1 MSSPT
6 GTRSHS
12 LYARRM
18 LPSLHVLW
26 SFGLVVAL
34 LTITPGVDTALVVRS
49 AAAAGRVR
57 AWGAIVGIGCGT
69 LTWGALTAVG
79 VSALL
84 AASQVAY
91 ATVRLVGAAYLI
103 YLGLRLLWSAIRGQ
117 VGTATITPGLA
128 DTFGAGWRQG
138 LFTNLLNPKVG
149 AFYLAILPQF
159 IPVDAPHLT
168 WGLALAAVHVG
179 EGVLWLGMVLLLAR
193 SLRAWLERPRVIRGI
208 DAVVGTVIAGFG
220 IRLALD

>member
-1 MSSPT
+1 
-6 GTRSHS
+6 
-12 LYARRM
+12 M

-34 LTITPGVDTALVVRS
+34 LTITPGVDTALVLRS
-49 AAAAGRVR
+49 AAVAGRAR
-57 AWGAIVGIGCGT
+57 AWGAILGIGTGC
-69 LTWGALTAVG
+69 LAWGVLTAVG

-91 ATVRLVGAAYLI
+91 TIVRLAGAAYLV
-103 YLGLRLLWSAIRGQ
+103 YLGGKLLWSAIRGH
-117 VGTATITPGLA
+117 VGTAAVTAGVS

-159 IPVDAPHLT
+159 IPPDAPHVT
-168 WGLALAAVHVG
+168 WGLGLAGVHDL
-179 EGVLWLGMVLLLAR
+179 EGIIWLGMVLMLAR
-193 SLRAWLERPRVIRGI
+193 SLRTWLERPRVVRGI
-208 DAVVGTVIAGFG
+208 DAVVGTVIAAFG
-220 IRLALD
+220 LRLALD

>member
-1 MSSPT
+1 
-6 GTRSHS
+6 
-12 LYARRM
+12 M

-26 SFGLVVAL
+26 SFGAIVAL
-34 LTITPGVDTALVVRS
+34 LTVTPGVDTALVLRS
-49 AAAAGRVR
+49 AAVAGRTR
-57 AWGAIVGIGCGT
+57 AWGAIIGIGCGT

-91 ATVRLVGAAYLI
+91 TIVRLVGAAYLV
-103 YLGLRLLWSAIRGQ
+103 YLGLRLLWSAVRGQ
-117 VGTATITPGLA
+117 VGPATVATGVS

-159 IPVDAPHLT
+159 IPVDAPHLS

-179 EGVLWLGMVLLLAR
+179 EGIVWLGMVLLLAH
-193 SLRAWLERPRVIRGI
+193 SLRTWLERPRVVRGI
-208 DAVVGTVIAGFG
+208 DAVVGAVITGFG
-220 IRLALD
+220 IKLALD

>member
-1 MSSPT
+1 
-6 GTRSHS
+6 
-12 LYARRM
+12 M

-34 LTITPGVDTALVVRS
+34 LTITPGVDTALVLRS
-49 AAAAGRVR
+49 AAVAGRAR
-57 AWGAIVGIGCGT
+57 AWGAIIGIGTGC
-69 LTWGALTAVG
+69 LAWGVLTAVG

-91 ATVRLVGAAYLI
+91 TIVRLAGAAYLV
-103 YLGLRLLWSAIRGQ
+103 YLGGKLLWPAIRGH
-117 VGTATITPGLA
+117 VGTAAVTTGVS

-159 IPVDAPHLT
+159 IPPDAPHVT
-168 WGLALAAVHVG
+168 WGLALAGVHDL
-179 EGVLWLGMVLLLAR
+179 EGIIWLGMVLMLAR
-193 SLRAWLERPRVIRGI
+193 SLRTWLERPRVVRGI
-208 DAVVGTVIAGFG
+208 DAVVGTVIAAFG
-220 IRLALD
+220 LRLALD

>member
-1 MSSPT
+1 
-6 GTRSHS
+6 
-12 LYARRM
+12 M

-34 LTITPGVDTALVVRS
+34 LTITPGVDTALVLRS
-49 AAAAGRVR
+49 AAVAGRAR
-57 AWGAIVGIGCGT
+57 AWGAIVGIGCGV
-69 LTWGALTAVG
+69 LAWGALTAVG

-91 ATVRLVGAAYLI
+91 TVVRLAGAAYLV
-103 YLGLRLLWSAIRGQ
+103 YLGGRLLWSAIRGKASE
-117 VGTATITPGLA
+117 ATVTTGVT

-159 IPVDAPHLT
+159 IPADAPHLT
-168 WGLALAAVHVG
+168 WGVALAAVHVA
-179 EGVLWLGMVLLLAR
+179 EGTLWLGLVLVLAR
-193 SLRAWLERPRVIRGI
+193 SLRAWLEQPRVVRWI
-208 DAVVGTVIAGFG
+208 DGVVGAVIAAFG

>member
-1 MSSPT
+1 MRP
-6 GTRSHS
+6 GPPPYD
-12 LYARRM
+12 LPM

-34 LTITPGVDTALVVRS
+34 LTITPGVDTALVLRS
-49 AAAAGRVR
+49 AVVAGRRR

-84 AASQVAY
+84 AASQLAY
-91 ATVRLVGAAYLI
+91 TIVRLAGAAYLV
-103 YLGLRLLWSAIRGQ
+103 YLGLRLLWSAIRGH
-117 VGTATITPGLA
+117 VETATVTTGVA
-128 DTFGAGWRQG
+128 DSFGAGWRQG
-138 LFTNLLNPKVG
+138 LFTNLLNPKMV

-159 IPVDAPHLT
+159 IPLDAPHLT
-168 WGLALAAVHVG
+168 WGIALAALHVA
-179 EGVLWLGMVLLLAR
+179 EGVVWLGMVLMLAH
-193 SLRAWLERPRVIRGI
+193 SLRTWLERPRVVRGI

>member
-1 MSSPT
+1 MF
-6 GTRSHS
+6 
-12 LYARRM
+12 
-18 LPSLHVLW
+18 PSLHVLW
-26 SFGLVVAL
+26 SFGVVVAL
-34 LTITPGVDTALVVRS
+34 LTITPGVDTALVLRS
-49 AAAAGRVR
+49 AAAAGRRR
-57 AWGAIVGIGCGT
+57 AWGAIAGIGCGT
-69 LTWGALTAVG
+69 LTWGAFTAVG

-91 ATVRLVGAAYLI
+91 TIVRLAGAAYLI
-103 YLGLRLLWSAIRGQ
+103 YLGLRLLWSAIRGH
-117 VGTATITPGLA
+117 VGAAAVTTGVA

-159 IPVDAPHLT
+159 IPVDAPQVT

-179 EGVLWLGMVLLLAR
+179 EGIIWLGMVLLLAH
-193 SLRAWLERPRVIRGI
+193 SLRTWLERPRVVRGI

>member
-1 MSSPT
+1 MRP
-6 GTRSHS
+6 GPPPYD
-12 LYARRM
+12 LPM

-34 LTITPGVDTALVVRS
+34 LTITPGVDTALVLRS
-49 AAAAGRVR
+49 AVVAGRRR

-84 AASQVAY
+84 AASQLAY
-91 ATVRLVGAAYLI
+91 TIVRLAGAAYLV
-103 YLGLRLLWSAIRGQ
+103 YLGLRLLWSAIRGH
-117 VGTATITPGLA
+117 VETATVTTGVA
-128 DTFGAGWRQG
+128 DSLGAGWRQG
-138 LFTNLLNPKVG
+138 LFTNLLNPKMG

-159 IPVDAPHLT
+159 IPLDAPHLT
-168 WGLALAAVHVG
+168 WGIALAALHVA
-179 EGVLWLGMVLLLAR
+179 EGVVWLGMVLMLAH
-193 SLRAWLERPRVIRGI
+193 SLRTWLERPRVVRGI

>member
-1 MSSPT
+1 
-6 GTRSHS
+6 
-12 LYARRM
+12 M

-34 LTITPGVDTALVVRS
+34 LTITPGVDTALVLRS
-49 AAAAGRVR
+49 AAVAGRAR
-57 AWGAIVGIGCGT
+57 AWGAIAGIGCGT
-69 LTWGALTAVG
+69 LSWGALTAVG

-91 ATVRLVGAAYLI
+91 TIVRLAGAAYLV
-103 YLGLRLLWSAIRGQ
+103 YLGGKLLISAVRGH
-117 VGTATITPGLA
+117 VGTAVVTSGVA

-159 IPVDAPHLT
+159 IPAEAPHLT
-168 WGLALAAVHVG
+168 WGLALAAVHVA
-179 EGVLWLGMVLLLAR
+179 EGVVWLGMVLMLAH
-193 SLRAWLERPRVIRGI
+193 SLRTWLERPRVVRGI

-220 IRLALD
+220 LKLALD

>member
-1 MSSPT
+1 
-6 GTRSHS
+6 
-12 LYARRM
+12 M

-26 SFGLVVAL
+26 SFGAIVAL
-34 LTITPGVDTALVVRS
+34 LTVTPGVDTALVLRS
-49 AAAAGRVR
+49 AAVAGRTR
-57 AWGAIVGIGCGT
+57 AWGAIIGIGCGT

-91 ATVRLVGAAYLI
+91 TIVRLVGAAYLV
-103 YLGLRLLWSAIRGQ
+103 YLGLRLLWSAVRGQ
-117 VGTATITPGLA
+117 VGPATVATGVS

-149 AFYLAILPQF
+149 AFYLAILPQV
-159 IPVDAPHLT
+159 IPVDAPHLS

-179 EGVLWLGMVLLLAR
+179 EGIVWLGMVLLLAH
-193 SLRAWLERPRVIRGI
+193 SLRTWLERPRVVRGI
-208 DAVVGTVIAGFG
+208 DAVVGAVITGFG

>member
-1 MSSPT
+1 
-6 GTRSHS
+6 
-12 LYARRM
+12 M

-26 SFGLVVAL
+26 SFGAIVAL
-34 LTITPGVDTALVVRS
+34 LTVTPGVDTALVLRS
-49 AAAAGRVR
+49 AAVAGRTR
-57 AWGAIVGIGCGT
+57 AWGAIIGIGCGT

-91 ATVRLVGAAYLI
+91 TIVRLVGAAYLV
-103 YLGLRLLWSAIRGQ
+103 YLGLRLLWSAVRGQ
-117 VGTATITPGLA
+117 VGPATVATGVS

-149 AFYLAILPQF
+149 AFYLAILPQV
-159 IPVDAPHLT
+159 IPVDAPHLS

-179 EGVLWLGMVLLLAR
+179 EGIVWLGMVLLLAH
-193 SLRAWLERPRVIRGI
+193 SLRTWLERPRVVRGI
-208 DAVVGTVIAGFG
+208 DAVVGAVITGFG
-220 IRLALD
+220 IKLALD

>member
-1 MSSPT
+1 MA
-6 GTRSHS
+6 
-12 LYARRM
+12 Y
-18 LPSLHVLW
+18 
-26 SFGLVVAL
+26 
-34 LTITPGVDTALVVRS
+34 TI
-49 AAAAGRVR
+49 
-57 AWGAIVGIGCGT
+57 
-69 LTWGALTAVG
+69 
-79 VSALL
+79 
-84 AASQVAY
+84 
-91 ATVRLVGAAYLI
+91 VRLAGAAYLI

-117 VGTATITPGLA
+117 VGAAAVSTGVA

-159 IPVDAPHLT
+159 IPVDAPQVI

-179 EGVLWLGMVLLLAR
+179 EGIIWLGMVLLLAN
-193 SLRAWLERPRVIRGI
+193 SLRTWLERPRVVRGI

>member
-1 MSSPT
+1 
-6 GTRSHS
+6 
-12 LYARRM
+12 M

-34 LTITPGVDTALVVRS
+34 LTITPGVDTALVLRS
-49 AAAAGRVR
+49 AAVARRAR
-57 AWGAIVGIGCGT
+57 AWGAIIGIGTGC
-69 LTWGALTAVG
+69 LAWGVLTAVG

-91 ATVRLVGAAYLI
+91 TIVRLAGAAYLAYLV
-103 YLGLRLLWSAIRGQ
+103 YLGGKLLWSAIRGH
-117 VGTATITPGLA
+117 VGTAAVTTEVS

-159 IPVDAPHLT
+159 IPPDAPHVT
-168 WGLALAAVHVG
+168 WGLALAGVHDL
-179 EGVLWLGMVLLLAR
+179 EGIIWLGMVLMLAR
-193 SLRAWLERPRVIRGI
+193 SLRTWLERPRVVRGI
-208 DAVVGTVIAGFG
+208 DAVVGTVIAAFG
-220 IRLALD
+220 LRLALD